1 MIKAPTPKAPT
12 TKPTTQTQQPK
23 PAGTYTAK
31 STIRKPKY
39 ISDDATQ
46 GAVNNTLAQG
56 YSNADQRFQ
65 IKKLDRAG
73 LSRGKGQNYMA
84 GVEGVQQMQKA
95 AGAAA
100 EVDASDQQQNDQMRS
115 DYQRS
120 SEMEAQNNA
129 MVQHQLAQNSWAQG
143 FAQQS
148 LNAQLQMAQEQAM
161 LQLRL
166 ALFR

>member
-1 MIKAPTPKAPT
+1 MIKSKKGKAGYGTATPQRASA
-12 TKPTTQTQQPK
+12 KPT
-23 PAGTYTAK
+23 AYTAQ
-31 STIRKPKY
+31 STISKPRY
-39 ISDDATQ
+39 ISDSTTQ
-46 GAVNNTLAQG
+46 DSMNNTLAQG
-56 YSNADQRFQ
+56 YANADQRFQ
-65 IKKLDRAG
+65 TKKLDRAG

-84 GVEGVQQMQKA
+84 GAEGVQQMQKA

-120 SEMEAQNNA
+120 SEMEAQNNT
-129 MVQHQLAQNSWAQG
+129 MIQHQMQQNSWAQG
-143 FAQQS
+143 FAEKS
-148 LNAQLQMAQEQAM
+148 LNAQLQMAQEQSM